1 MVFIHWAE
9 SINHIVKLDRGDRV
23 GRRIT
28 ILLVLSLIFAC
39 ENEDDV
45 DENTIVT
52 FDQVLVPGACFT
64 EPTLREFELSVM
76 PISRQTAAVAQIL
89 PTNRV
94 DGQSQLV
101 SELLN
106 ADSFEFTNNVNNT
119 SRPAAIATAEVQ
131 FERSNEKDVALN
143 ARTLNFIPTFPDG
156 TEDSK
161 KLVIFV
167 VDHSISLKG
176 VDPETG
182 LINSA
187 YGSDDVDQRI
197 AFFRQ
202 LTDRIEQDAPS
213 TNIALVT
220 MNTESSALTSC
231 DDNPCIT
238 GQTAEVCSSPT
249 RNRELTDCGLGA
261 LEYGEKGETNLN
273 QTLRNVMSSL
283 IATNEDN
290 FEPVVVLFT
299 DGVEKGDPSGDLFS
313 DTEDVNGNGM
323 LDVPPPGAAP
333 GTALDEDINKNGIL
347 DASTIDLY
355 VNGPNGRQVPVI
367 VFHLQANVDAAAA
380 YGYST
385 GRSYALSNLACL
397 TGGEYVFVPTAD
409 DFTQNQDLVTIAQ
422 NRLRGVWRLSVDSRL
437 MDVDEGGVLLSTTLS
452 MTLAEETH
460 RVEFDLDQMG
470 RDRRLWLYKGTPTE

>member
-1 MVFIHWAE
+1 MRSIHPAAVLVAGALSASALSCDSTAGIDTAAASFNE
-9 SINHIVKLDRGDRV
+9 LLAPSACFVDPELTDFDLSVMLISKGDRSATSAT
-23 GRRIT
+23 RM
-28 ILLVLSLIFAC
+28 
-39 ENEDDV
+39 
-45 DENTIVT
+45 
-52 FDQVLVPGACFT
+52 LVPGDRIAQET
-64 EPTLREFELSVM
+64 QSV
-76 PISRQTAAVAQIL
+76 
-89 PTNRV
+89 
-94 DGQSQLV
+94 G
-101 SELLN
+101 ELLTVN
-106 ADSFEFTNNVNNT
+106 SFTFASDTNNSAT
-119 SRPAAIATAEVQ
+119 PPAEASPE
-131 FERSNEKDVALN
+131 FNETVDAKQVRLTKAG
-143 ARTLNFIPTFPDG
+143 LNFLPTFPDG

-213 TNIALVT
+213 TNIALVA

-249 RNRELTDCGLGA
+249 RNRELTDCGLGV
-261 LEYGEKGETNLN
+261 LEYGEKGQTNLN

-323 LDVPPPGAAP
+323 LDVPPRGAAP